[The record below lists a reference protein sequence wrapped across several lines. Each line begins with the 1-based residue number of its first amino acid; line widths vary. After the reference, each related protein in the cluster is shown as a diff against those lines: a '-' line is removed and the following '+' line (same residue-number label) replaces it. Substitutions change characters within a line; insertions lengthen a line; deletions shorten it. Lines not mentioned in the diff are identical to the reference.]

1 VANGNNGIPVWSSE
15 FRVPSSE
22 FGSRTWKDLTRNSN
36 SELETRNSKLE
47 NLTSVAE
54 RSIYQLQSL
63 SFDPWPFQKPSA
75 MIAHLSGTLLSK
87 QATSVILDVGGVGYE
102 ITIPVSTFYDL
113 EEPGS
118 NVQLRIYTHV
128 REDALQLYGF
138 KTARERELF
147 LRLISVS
154 GIGPKLGITLLSG
167 MSADEMIASIRTNN
181 LARLT
186 LIPGVGRKTAERL
199 VMELRDKV
207 ASLSSAELEE
217 ELGAKTTAG
226 TPVTTEDSMR
236 SDVLSAL
243 LNLGYQRNSAEKA
256 VASAL
261 DEGGDISVEV
271 ILRRSLRKLARV

>member
-1 VANGNNGIPVWSSE
+1 
-15 FRVPSSE
+15 
-22 FGSRTWKDLTRNSN
+22 
-36 SELETRNSKLE
+36 
-47 NLTSVAE
+47 
-54 RSIYQLQSL
+54 
-63 SFDPWPFQKPSA
+63 

-118 NVQLRIYTHV
+118 IVQLRIYTHV

-147 LRLISVS
+147 MRLISVS

-217 ELGAKTTAG
+217 ELGARTDAG
-226 TPVTTEDSMR
+226 APIPSEDSMR

-243 LNLGYQRNSAEKA
+243 LNLGYQRSAAEKA
-256 VASAL
+256 VTSAV
-261 DEGGDISVEV
+261 DEGGDISVEL
-271 ILRRSLRKLARV
+271 ILRRSLRKLAKI

>member
-1 VANGNNGIPVWSSE
+1 
-15 FRVPSSE
+15 
-22 FGSRTWKDLTRNSN
+22 
-36 SELETRNSKLE
+36 
-47 NLTSVAE
+47 
-54 RSIYQLQSL
+54 
-63 SFDPWPFQKPSA
+63 

-102 ITIPVSTFYDL
+102 VTIPVSTFYDL
-113 EEPGS
+113 EDPGS
-118 NVQLRIYTHV
+118 RVQLRIYTHV
-128 REDALQLYGF
+128 KEDALQLYGF

-147 LRLISVS
+147 MRLISVS

-199 VMELRDKV
+199 VMELREKV

-217 ELGAKTTAG
+217 ELGERIMTGAPLPTQ
-226 TPVTTEDSMR
+226 DSLR

-243 LNLGYQRNSAEKA
+243 LNLGYQRSSAEKA
-256 VASAL
+256 VSAAL
-261 DEGGDISVEV
+261 DEGGDISMEL
-271 ILRRSLRKLARV
+271 ILRRSLRKLAKA